1 MRRRKHKIG
10 LLLLIIFGAI
20 LLFSPLFDVRKVKLV
35 ETNERNSNFDPS
47 YFEIDENFFLFNASK
62 YEKKL
67 LDTGLI
73 ERIEVDK
80 QFFCDLELKITW
92 KKPLISVR
100 SGDSDIILD
109 SRGYVL
115 YISESNRN
123 LDRIDGVIVKSARIG
138 EPVITENDFM
148 LENAVNLYLLILE
161 NKALFANPAL
171 EAKIAIKN
179 NCIVQVLGPEFD
191 INYGDGSDIKE
202 RFSKALSIYNSLYE
216 KQVTSGTINVSRK
229 NHYVYET
236 WKEE

>member
-1 MRRRKHKIG
+1 MARKKRKMG
-10 LLLLIIFGAI
+10 LIALIILGAI

-35 ETNERNSNFDPS
+35 EINERNSNFDPS
-47 YFEIDENFFLFNASK
+47 YFEIDENFILFNSSN

-73 ERIEVDK
+73 DRVEVDK
-80 QFFCDLELKITW
+80 QFFCELELKITW
-92 KKPLISVR
+92 KKPLVSVR
-100 SGDSDIILD
+100 SGDSGIILD

-123 LDRIDGVIVKSARIG
+123 LDQIDGVIVKSARIG
-138 EPVITENDFM
+138 EPIITENDFM

-161 NKALFANPAL
+161 NKHLFANPEL

-179 NCIVQVLGPEFD
+179 NCIIQVLGPEFD

-202 RFSKALSIYNSLYE
+202 RFSKALAIYNSLLE

-236 WKEE
+236 WKAD